1 MKSQAD
7 STSGKEEKRREKKR
21 REEDRVN
28 AMTGNKHITDR
39 IDTMKSKSQIS
50 GFSEGD
56 LAILMTASL
65 FQGIGNPDLKSLLN
79 CLQAVNKKFGKGA
92 FIQREGEPFERIGI
106 VIKGAVEVIQEDAL
120 GRKTILTSIGRAGI
134 FGEAIVTAQL
144 PESPVSVVASED
156 ATVCLLNYRAMVTT
170 CEDNCIFH
178 HRLIRNMLE
187 IMARKTLLLSKKL
200 NYALMKNIRDKIT
213 SYLLDEF
220 QHKHKNMLVIP
231 YNREELADY
240 LSVDRSALSR
250 ELSRMRA
257 DGLIRYRKNE
267 FILDFVKTAEHEQGT
282 GFSGM
287 NA

>member
-1 MKSQAD
+1 MK
-7 STSGKEEKRREKKR
+7 T
-21 REEDRVN
+21 EDRIN
-28 AMTGNKHITDR
+28 R
-39 IDTMKSKSQIS
+39 MKSKNQIP
-50 GFSEGD
+50 GFSEGE

-65 FQGIGNPDLKSLLN
+65 FQGIGDTDLKSLLN
-79 CLQAVNKKFGKGA
+79 CLQAVNKKFEKGI

-106 VIKGAVEVIQEDAL
+106 VIKGVVEVIQEDAL

-144 PESPVSVVASED
+144 PESPVSVVVSED
-156 ATVCLLNYRAMVTT
+156 ATVCLMNYREMVTN
-170 CEDNCIFH
+170 CGDNCIFH
-178 HRLIRNMLE
+178 HQLIRNMLE

-200 NYALMKNIRDKIT
+200 NYALMKNIRDKII

-220 QHKHKNMLVIP
+220 HRKHKSPLVIP

-267 FILDFVKTAEHEQGT
+267 FTLDFIKGTGHIQGT
-282 GFSGM
+282 GFPGM
-287 NA
+287 KA